1 MSEDPIREPP
11 PFPPMRVEQHGWLP
25 GWVIWPLTILG
36 GLMFLLPVLAAVW
49 P

>member
-1 MSEDPIREPP
+1 MSEDPIRPPEPP
-11 PFPPMRVEQHGWLP
+11 PMQLVQRGYLP
-25 GWVIWPLTILG
+25 GWTLWPLTILG

>member
-1 MSEDPIREPP
+1 MQMVQR
-11 PFPPMRVEQHGWLP
+11 GYLP

-36 GLMFLLPVLAAVW
+36 GLVFLLPILAAVW